1 MTRFSRS
8 ATQSSDNEEDATECS
23 STPSFTDLYKR
34 VWSHS
39 TVSTIQF
46 PSKYTAFVS
55 TFANQYLPGQPAA
68 CHQSAGSSKAF
79 LINEPTTRP
88 AKCPSSLP
96 LSGSSADSTVWDP
109 EGDTSRPEQLTS
121 SPAST
126 PTNRLTNWLTDWG
139 GGWMTDY
146 HSAGGRRIKA
156 PPLTDQLTR
165 CLAGGMDGW
174 LVYWLCLAACLGAS
188 LADCF
193 CLTNCPNE

>member
-55 TFANQYLPGQPAA
+55 TFVNQYLPGQPAA
-68 CHQSAGSSKAF
+68 CHQSASSSKTF

-126 PTNRLTNWLTDWG
+126 PTNRLTNWLTDWLRG
-139 GGWMTDY
+139 RLDDWLPFSWRQQNRKPLPSPISWLAAWLEGWMD
-146 HSAGGRRIKA
+146 
-156 PPLTDQLTR
+156 D
-165 CLAGGMDGW
+165 
-174 LVYWLCLAACLGAS
+174 
-188 LADCF
+188 
-193 CLTNCPNE
+193 